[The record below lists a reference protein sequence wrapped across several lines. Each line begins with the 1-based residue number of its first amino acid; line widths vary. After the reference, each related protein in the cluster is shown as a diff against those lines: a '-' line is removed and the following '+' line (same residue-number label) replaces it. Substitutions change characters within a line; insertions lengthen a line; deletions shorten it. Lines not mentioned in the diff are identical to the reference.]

1 MGKDTAAAAQGSS
14 MSESRGYRGIIPV
27 VLLSTATAVL
37 AACFRQDP
45 APLPAAQ
52 PVIREIVP
60 EASPQPPVAVA
71 SGVTLVEPVEP
82 LITLT
87 MANAPVRVVLER
99 LAEIGN
105 LSLII
110 PASLTRT
117 VSVQYV
123 NVPVS
128 VALKDLLSRSG
139 LRLGTATSG
148 PLPFDTVTV
157 YYHLPAHIDSLSVE
171 GIMRRFGVSR
181 AMAELIVKS
190 RRP

>member
-1 MGKDTAAAAQGSS
+1 MTIEHRNGRPLIAFGLSAAIVAGCFRNDPVPPPAPQ
-14 MSESRGYRGIIPV
+14 PV
-27 VLLSTATAVL
+27 V
-37 AACFRQDP
+37 
-45 APLPAAQ
+45 
-52 PVIREIVP
+52 REIV
-60 EASPQPPVAVA
+60 SDTRPQPPAAV
-71 SGVTLVEPVEP
+71 GVTSTLSEPAEP

-87 MANAPVRVVLER
+87 MANAPVRTVLER

-110 PASLTRT
+110 PASLNRT
-117 VSVQYV
+117 ITVQYV

-128 VALKDLLSRSG
+128 VALQDLLTRSG
-139 LRLGTATSG
+139 LRLGTATAG

-157 YYHLPAHIDSLSVE
+157 YYNLPANIDSLSVE

-181 AMAELIVKS
+181 RMAELIVKS